1 MIPDLFHNVINMNLF
16 QNIKTGNY
24 IVDSI
29 ISTIAIFLVSNLMQ
43 YTTSFQIRTAIQYL
57 IKAFYKENSV
67 IMNGKISSSSTVYDA
82 NLVVS
87 SVFGVQFKSLFLYIY
102 DHIAENKSIHEIYEL
117 SETTLNTDSRKG
129 DKTQANLYIVSQTK
143 PFLIDESRQIY
154 ARTIMNVNTTEK
166 DSNTKVKP
174 TITTTDITIIV
185 FSTKSTINEILEFL
199 ETIRN
204 DYSKNIENN
213 RKHTRFIY
221 TLMKTNYEDSKY
233 ECWNE
238 TEFKTTRCFE
248 NVFFEEKP
256 ALINQLN
263 MFKTGEQWYYDMG
276 IPYSLGIALHG
287 PPGTGK
293 TSVIKCIAKM
303 MDRHVVALS
312 LKLIRTKRQLNDF
325 FFEKRYNLD
334 NPINSIGFDK
344 KIIVIED
351 IDCISDIVLDRSA
364 MDEIKQKKQKKRD
377 GLTDTEAVIQ
387 SLLENTESSPKLCP
401 LISPEDDRLTL
412 DDLLNL
418 WDGILETPG
427 RIMIITTNHYDKLD
441 PALIRPGRIDISLKL
456 SYASHPTI
464 SQFYKH
470 YYKKEIDPDLLLKI
484 KSDFYTPCEIANIF
498 MQNVRDETQFMERL
512 MENKP
517 IMKRNIEFV

>member
-1 MIPDLFHNVINMNLF
+1 M
-16 QNIKTGNY
+16 QNFIKT
-24 IVDSI
+24 
-29 ISTIAIFLVSNLMQ
+29 
-43 YTTSFQIRTAIQYL
+43 
-57 IKAFYKENSV
+57 FYKENSV
-67 IMNGKISSSSTVYDA
+67 IMNGKISSSSTAYDA

-117 SETTLNTDSRKG
+117 SETTLNMDSRKG
-129 DKTQANLYIVSQTK
+129 DKTQSNLYIVSQTK
-143 PFLIDESRQIY
+143 PFLIDEHKQIY
-154 ARTIMNVNTTEK
+154 ARTVMNVNTSEK

-185 FSTKSTINEILEFL
+185 FSTKSSINEILGFL

-204 DYSKNIENN
+204 NYSKTIENN
-213 RKHTRFIY
+213 RKDSRFIY
-221 TLMKTNYEDSKY
+221 TLMKTNYDDSKY
-233 ECWNE
+233 ECWDE

-263 MFKTGEQWYYDMG
+263 MFKTSEQWYYDMG

-303 MDRHVVALS
+303 MDRHVVVLS
-312 LKLIRTKRQLNDF
+312 LKLIRTKRQLNNF

-334 NPINSIGFDK
+334 NQANSIGFDK
-344 KIIVIED
+344 KVIVIED
-351 IDCISDIVLDRSA
+351 IDCISDIVLDRTVL
-364 MDEIKQKKQKKRD
+364 DEIKQKKQKKKD

-387 SLLENTESSPKLCP
+387 TLLENTDGSAKLCP
-401 LISPEDDRLTL
+401 LLPPEDDLLTL

-427 RIMIITTNHYDKLD
+427 RIMIISTNHYDKLD

-456 SYASHPTI
+456 SYASHPVI
-464 SQFYKH
+464 AQFYKH
-470 YYKKEIDPDLLLKI
+470 YYKREIDPDLLSKI
-484 KSDFYTPCEIANIF
+484 KSYLYTPCEIANIF
-498 MQNVRDETQFMERL
+498 MQNVHSETQFMERL

-517 IMKRNIEFV
+517 IMKRKEDTPLTIS

>member
-1 MIPDLFHNVINMNLF
+1 MIPDLFHNMINMTIF

-24 IVDSI
+24 IFDSI
-29 ISTIAIFLVSNLMQ
+29 ISTIAIYLMSNIVQFSSVLNIKKIMQ
-43 YTTSFQIRTAIQYL
+43 NFVKT
-57 IKAFYKENSV
+57 FYKENSV
-67 IMNGKISSSSTVYDA
+67 IMNGKISSTSTSFDA
-82 NLVVS
+82 ILVVS
-87 SVFGVQFKSLFLYIY
+87 SVFGIQFKSLFLYIY

-117 SETTLNTDSRKG
+117 SETMLNDTDRTG
-129 DKTQANLYIVSQTK
+129 DKNLTNLYIVSQTK
-143 PFLIDESRQIY
+143 PFLIDEPRQIY
-154 ARTIMNVNTTEK
+154 ARTVMNVNTSEK
-166 DSNTKVKP
+166 DSNTRAKP
-174 TITTTDITIIV
+174 TITTTDITITV
-185 FSTKSTINEILEFL
+185 FSTKSSINEILEFL

-204 DYSKNIENN
+204 NYSKTIENN
-213 RKHTRFIY
+213 RKNSRFIY
-221 TLMKTNYEDSKY
+221 TLIKTNQDESRY

-263 MFKTGEQWYYDMG
+263 MFKTSEKWYYDMG

-312 LKLIRTKRQLNDF
+312 LKLIRTKRQLNNF
-325 FFEKRYNLD
+325 FFEKRYNMD
-334 NPINSIGFDK
+334 NPANSIGFDK

-351 IDCISDIVLDRSA
+351 IDCISDIVLDRTA
-364 MDEIKQKKQKKRD
+364 VDEIKQKKQKKKD
-377 GLTDTEAVIQ
+377 GLTDTEAAIQ
-387 SLLENTESSPKLCP
+387 TLLENTDGSAKLCP
-401 LISPEDDRLTL
+401 MLPEDDRLTL

-427 RIMIITTNHYDKLD
+427 RIMIISTNHYDKLD

-456 SYASHPTI
+456 SYASHRVI
-464 SQFYKH
+464 AQFYKH
-470 YYKKEIDPDLLLKI
+470 YYKKEIDPNLLSKI
-484 KSDFYTPCEIANIF
+484 KSDLYTPCEIANIF
-498 MQNVRDETQFMERL
+498 MQNVNSESQFMERL

-517 IMKRNIEFV
+517 IMKRKTDMP